1 MEEVWR
7 FVAIMGQSGSGK
19 SALLDVLADVESAD
33 AGEIDIGRLDWMVRR
48 QRRRSRAAG
57 GNAAAI
63 IEPYKYDLTRSDG
76 TFQTVSVLS
85 GQKDMSYGIW
95 SYDAFGQGRSSSRRL
110 LASCHVFHLTLILC
124 FVFQPL
130 ALTKDLQAC
139 AIDHKVNWSSACCS
153 VSD

>member
-1 MEEVWR
+1 MFLYAQRCGRITVEEAWR

-33 AGEIDIGRLDWMVRR
+33 AG
-48 QRRRSRAAG
+48 

-63 IEPYKYDLTRSDG
+63 IEPYKYELTRSDV

-95 SYDAFGQGRSSSRRL
+95 SYDTFGQGRSSSRRL
-110 LASCHVFHLTLILC
+110 LASCHVFRPRTWDGRC
-124 FVFQPL
+124 QR
-130 ALTKDLQAC
+130 AA
-139 AIDHKVNWSSACCS
+139 
-153 VSD
+153 